1 MEEPEYSLSNN
12 SVDNNDEP
20 PNINNNNN
28 DNDEE
33 EDLIEKKPRTISI
46 QFLRQ
51 TSRVIRIQVFTVQRC
66 QILCCAM
73 LPNFALCNVAKCQ
86 IYYSIA

>member
-12 SVDNNDEP
+12 SVDINDELP
-20 PNINNNNN
+20 NINNNINNNNN
-28 DNDEE
+28 NNEEEEE

-73 LPNFALCNVAKCQ
+73 LPNFALCNVAKC
-86 IYYSIA
+86 